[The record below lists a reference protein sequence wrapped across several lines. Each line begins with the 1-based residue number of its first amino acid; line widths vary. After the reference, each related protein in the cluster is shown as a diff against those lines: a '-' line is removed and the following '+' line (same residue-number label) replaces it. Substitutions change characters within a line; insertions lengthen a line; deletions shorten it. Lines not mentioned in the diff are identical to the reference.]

1 MMPQALMQMKITNM
15 ETNDMVEWKKLD
27 EVCTYYRG
35 VTYNKKQE
43 VPLGTGGTK
52 ILRANNITLDSNT
65 LNFEDIKEVSS
76 DVKIKEYQWLNP
88 NDILICAGSGSK
100 EHVGKVAFIF
110 EKIGYAYGGFMGKLV
125 VSEGLQSRFLFHVL
139 SSHLFKKYLEV
150 ALNSTTIN
158 NLNAE
163 IVNNFLIPVPSI
175 TEQTRIVGILDTFTA
190 SIENLK
196 QQIAQRRKQYEHY
209 RDQLLDLEGKE
220 GVEMMRL
227 EELFTFKNGLNKSKE
242 FFGTG
247 KPIIMFTNVFNSR
260 SINASLIKSRVNVT
274 DKELE
279 RINACVGD
287 VFFTR
292 TSETKEDV
300 GYASVLIEDVGECT
314 FSGFLIRARPITNKF
329 LPNYCKYCFS
339 TPKIRESIVN
349 KSSFTTRASLT
360 GGGLGSVVI
369 PVPSLSEQQRIVS
382 ILDTFESSIA
392 NLERQLAQ
400 RERQYEYYRN
410 KLLTFE

>member
-1 MMPQALMQMKITNM
+1 
-15 ETNDMVEWKKLD
+15 MVEWKKLG
-27 EVCTYYRG
+27 EICTYYRG

-43 VPLGTGGTK
+43 VSLGSGGTK

-65 LNFEDIKEVSS
+65 LNFDDIKEVSS
-76 DVKIKEYQWLNP
+76 DVKIKDYQWLNP

-110 EKIGYAYGGFMGKLV
+110 DRIGYAYGGFMGKLV
-125 VSEGLQSRFLFHVL
+125 VSEGLQSRFLFHVIC
-139 SSHLFKKYLEV
+139 SHLFKKYLEV

-163 IVNNFLIPVPSI
+163 IVNNFQIPIPSLS
-175 TEQTRIVGILDTFTA
+175 EQTRIVGILDTFTA

-220 GVEMMRL
+220 GVDGLVLDEICDVINGRAYKQEELLNEGKYRVLRVGNFFSNDSWYYSNLEL
-227 EELFTFKNGLNKSKE
+227 EEKYYCEKGNLLYAWSASFGPHIWEGEKTIYHYHIWKMICKQELNKKFMYYWLQSENMRKQAFSHLHGATMAHLTKALME
-242 FFGTG
+242 
-247 KPIIMFTNVFNSR
+247 
-260 SINASLIKSRVNVT
+260 SL
-274 DKELE
+274 
-279 RINACVGD
+279 
-287 VFFTR
+287 
-292 TSETKEDV
+292 
-300 GYASVLIEDVGECT
+300 
-314 FSGFLIRARPITNKF
+314 
-329 LPNYCKYCFS
+329 
-339 TPKIRESIVN
+339 
-349 KSSFTTRASLT
+349 
-360 GGGLGSVVI
+360 VI

-382 ILDTFESSIA
+382 ILDTFEASIA
-392 NLERQLAQ
+392 NLEQQLAQ